1 MTILLHFSVGPE
13 IKGRHKGNL
22 MHNIKKDI
30 SQGNVYYGGRTVFL
44 GQQKNQ
50 PVKMESSRQKKNVAQ
65 KNRNPIQSR
74 NFNG

>member
-1 MTILLHFSVGPE
+1 
-13 IKGRHKGNL
+13 

-50 PVKMESSRQKKNVAQ
+50 PVKMESSRQKKNVAP

>member
-1 MTILLHFSVGPE
+1 
-13 IKGRHKGNL
+13 

-30 SQGNVYYGGRTVFL
+30 SQGNVYYGERTVFL